1 MSRVNFNSTSFGYIM
16 EQTDSESLRV
26 IARVKPTQSGR
37 ALSVTVHPSTPAL
50 DVGGSTYA
58 FDEVC
63 DASASQERV
72 WELSARAISDNTL
85 SGYNGTIFA
94 YGQTGSGKTH
104 TIYGPVDGNA
114 TSEQRGILPRTLEYV
129 FKGMRAAE
137 SKSEGKVSYSCR
149 ASFLEIYNERI
160 YDLLE
165 SSSSVDAESAS
176 SSFSSS
182 KVSDDRGESLS
193 IREHKVRGIFVEG
206 LTEVSV
212 ATAADAFAL
221 MLSGTKNRTVAATL
235 MNRESSRSHS
245 VFTLVIE
252 ATERASAG
260 VTKSRLARFNL
271 IDLAGSERQ
280 KLTQAAG
287 VQLKEAGQINKSL
300 SALGGVIQSLVDIS
314 QGKSRHVHYRD
325 SKLTMLLK
333 DSLGGN
339 SKTVLIATLS
349 PTEDCL
355 AESLSTLKFAQ
366 RAKLVRNKAIV
377 NEDTTGSVA
386 ALQAELKQLKAQLLE
401 FKQMEGTSKPLSS
414 GTNTQVTASAELY
427 RFGDGILSCWDSVL
441 EDLNSAKS
449 SITTTALSG
458 GITSASLFSTEGVIA
473 RARTEGNSQPN
484 AAVTALTALSLAHRK
499 LTTMLG
505 VSAVAPSP
513 TLCAASVAFER
524 LTDLE
529 EKYSAVWAEKE
540 EADLTVAELQ
550 AHVDRLRD
558 ERASFERLAEEQRF
572 SIAAIESKWE
582 ALVSEVGG
590 KGGLSSSDTQSMQ
603 VSNSSNA
610 GNIPTKHGAATTG
623 ATTSKTSLSSSSAAV
638 SVSLTASSALLQPG
652 FKAAG
657 STSRRGSVTTT
668 QLTISTPQAPPTT
681 HASKIAQPG
690 FKRRPSVTSEPPST
704 LPSTSGNSSRRPSVS
719 ASSSSNSQI
728 RRPSVSMSLAE
739 AAAAASAAEATQSSS
754 NYSVKDDVQRLLEGL
769 SSTMSAMQRAVDSER
784 EIAEMR
790 AERERLR
797 QGNGGGGGGGEGIE
811 DASLIRIQRS
821 SLNGLVN
828 ELSSLVSEI
837 TGLREHIAA
846 RCDPAVWIKAKDRA
860 ESVVADVA
868 RQRDEIESVVA
879 REWEKIA
886 AQCSLLD
893 AERLALD
900 SERSEGSAREAELEA
915 TNCELQA
922 ELEGARASLEESRQ
936 FAEVKKHEVDGV
948 QLSLDEARQSLTA
961 VEKRERAAKAEAAA
975 AAKDSARLE
984 VKIAATEKENSVL
997 KEALKEMKEMKDAM
1011 EKEKMANDSA
1021 SHALMVEETTRLGA
1035 LVTAKEE
1042 KVQQVELLLL
1052 KEKEHVNDI
1061 EAALF
1066 KEKERVKELEE
1077 MLLRSGSASMSS
1089 LSGTKNEVKINVTAS
1104 VPQSSF
1110 STAPCPP
1117 SLDDEITASMNRA
1130 FAALNAGL
1138 AVKEMSSSAELSS
1151 NAVEVETVTP
1161 TALTGTA
1168 SSISNSASTAG
1179 FPSSAQSV
1187 GAVKPAS
1194 ANRLPLGESGSVNVN
1209 ASTSVNSVIGPKA
1222 IQQQFAMAAAARVA
1236 LKKVGGSGGV

>member
-1 MSRVNFNSTSFGYIM
+1 M
-16 EQTDSESLRV
+16 EQISDSDETLRV

-37 ALSVTVHPSTPAL
+37 ALSVTVHPSSPAL
-50 DVGGSTYA
+50 IVGGSTYA

-63 DASASQERV
+63 DASATQERV
-72 WELSARAISDNTL
+72 WELSAKAISDNTL

-104 TIYGPVDGNA
+104 TIYGPADGNA
-114 TSEQRGILPRTLEYV
+114 ASEQRGILPRTLDYV

-137 SKSEGKVSYSCR
+137 AKSDGKVSFSCR

-160 YDLLE
+160 YDLLD
-165 SSSSVDAESAS
+165 SSSVDADSSVAS
-176 SSFSSS
+176 SAFSSS
-182 KVSDDRGESLS
+182 KISDDRGESLS

-206 LTEVSV
+206 LTEVNV
-212 ATAADAFAL
+212 ATSADAFAL
-221 MLSGTKNRTVAATL
+221 MLNGTKNRTVAATL

-401 FKQMEGTSKPLSS
+401 FKHMEGATKPFSANSS
-414 GTNTQVTASAELY
+414 TTNVAATTELY
-427 RFGDGILSCWDSVL
+427 RFGDGILACWDSVL

-449 SITTTALSG
+449 MISTNASAG
-458 GITSASLFSTEGVIA
+458 AVTSTSFSTDGVIS
-473 RARTEGNSQPN
+473 RAKADGSAQPN

-499 LTTMLG
+499 LSTMLG
-505 VSAVAPSP
+505 VSAVASSP
-513 TLCAASVAFER
+513 TLSAASIAFER

-540 EADLTVAELQ
+540 EADLTVTELQ

-558 ERASFERLAEEQRF
+558 ERASFERLAEEQRS

-582 ALVSEVGG
+582 ALLTEVGS
-590 KGGLSSSDTQSMQ
+590 KGVSVSSETQANQGSSSASTTAN
-603 VSNSSNA
+603 VSS
-610 GNIPTKHGAATTG
+610 KHGAATTG
-623 ATTSKTSLSSSSAAV
+623 STTSKTTASSSSV
-638 SVSLTASSALLQPG
+638 STSSSSALLQPG
-652 FKAAG
+652 FKG
-657 STSRRGSVTTT
+657 SSSNSRRGSVTTT
-668 QLTISTPQAPPTT
+668 HLTTSTPQAPPTT

-690 FKRRPSVTSEPPST
+690 FKRRPSVTSETTTT
-704 LPSTSGNSSRRPSVS
+704 LPTSGNSSRRPSTS
-719 ASSSSNSQI
+719 ANSSSSSSSQI

-739 AAAAASAAEATQSSS
+739 AASAAAAAEASQSSS
-754 NYSVKDDVQRLLEGL
+754 ASAKDDVQRLLEGL
-769 SSTMSAMQRAVDSER
+769 SNTMTAMQRAVDSER

-797 QGNGGGGGGGEGIE
+797 QGNGQEGME
-811 DASLIRIQRS
+811 DASLVRIQRS
-821 SLNGLVN
+821 SLNGLIN

-886 AQCSLLD
+886 TQRNLLD
-893 AERLALD
+893 AERTALD

-922 ELEGARASLEESRQ
+922 ELEGVRASLEEARQ
-936 FAEVKKHEVDGV
+936 IAEMRLQECNSV
-948 QLSLDEARQSLTA
+948 QVSLNEARQSITA
-961 VEKRERAAKAEAAA
+961 IEKRERAAKAEAAA

-984 VKIAATEKENSVL
+984 VKIAATEKELIGL
-997 KEALKEMKEMKDAM
+997 KETLKEFNETRDKELL
-1011 EKEKMANDSA
+1011 ANNSA
-1021 SHALMVEETTRLGA
+1021 AQALMNKEVIKLGA
-1035 LVTAKEE
+1035 IVTTKEE
-1042 KVQQVELLLL
+1042 KIQQVEALLI
-1052 KEKEHVNDI
+1052 KETERVSEI
-1061 EAALF
+1061 ENAYV

-1077 MLLRSGSASMSS
+1077 IIQRSGLSLAGKMIEQQCSSSASM
-1089 LSGTKNEVKINVTAS
+1089 TAS
-1104 VPQSSF
+1104 VPLSTSF
-1110 STAPCPP
+1110 ASAPPCPP
-1117 SLDDEITASMNRA
+1117 SLDDDIAASMNRA

-1138 AVKEMSSSAELSS
+1138 VVKDSPSSTVALGTSMMGAEKSTLTETSS
-1151 NAVEVETVTP
+1151 NGSGLPP
-1161 TALTGTA
+1161 TSQSL
-1168 SSISNSASTAG
+1168 SAA
-1179 FPSSAQSV
+1179 
-1187 GAVKPAS
+1187 KPA
-1194 ANRLPLGESGSVNVN
+1194 AATTNVRLPFGENVNVN
-1209 ASTSVNSVIGPKA
+1209 VVNAAVGPKA

-1236 LKKVGGSGGV
+1236 LKKGSGV

>member
-1 MSRVNFNSTSFGYIM
+1 M

-50 DVGGSTYA
+50 VVGGSTYA

-104 TIYGPVDGNA
+104 TIYGPADGNA
-114 TSEQRGILPRTLEYV
+114 ASEQRGILPRTLEYV

-572 SIAAIESKWE
+572 SISAIESKWE

-610 GNIPTKHGAATTG
+610 GSIPTKHGAATTG

-638 SVSLTASSALLQPG
+638 SASSTASSALLQPG

-719 ASSSSNSQI
+719 ASSGSSSNSQI

-797 QGNGGGGGGGEGIE
+797 QGSGGGGGGGGEGIE
-811 DASLIRIQRS
+811 DASLVRIQRS

-886 AQCSLLD
+886 AQRSLLD

-1077 MLLRSGSASMSS
+1077 MLLRSGSTSMSS

-1138 AVKEMSSSAELSS
+1138 AVKEMSSSAELTS

-1161 TALTGTA
+1161 TALTGAA
-1168 SSISNSASTAG
+1168 SSISSSASAAG

-1187 GAVKPAS
+1187 GAAKPAS
-1194 ANRLPLGESGSVNVN
+1194 TNRLPLGESGSVNVN